1 MTVPT
6 LELSVAGMTC
16 GGCERHVRDALAG
29 APGVVAVED
38 VSHAAG
44 RAVLAV
50 TPGADPIQIAAA
62 ATDAGYPATVAP
74 ARPGQDPGARGLR
87 PDRDV
92 DLVVIGSGSAAF
104 AALIAAREAGRT
116 VAMVEA
122 GTLGGTCV
130 NVGCV
135 PSKFPIR
142 AAELKHQASAP
153 GFDGLGAEP
162 GPHDQA
168 ALVEQKRALV
178 RSLRGA
184 KYESVLDADAP
195 VELVRGWARLE
206 AAADGIDVLV
216 GDRRLRAG
224 RILVATG
231 SSPWTPPIAGIDE
244 VEVWTSTDAL
254 DAEQIPASVVV
265 LGGGVVGLETAQMLS
280 RLGAD
285 VTVLMSRDRLL
296 PAEDEEISAEIE
308 RILTTEG
315 GRIVTGARATAVR
328 RSEAGVVVEATVRGE
343 PRAFEAERLLNAAG
357 RRANT
362 AGLGL
367 EALGVALDERGAII
381 VDDQGR
387 TAHADVFAAG
397 DVVSGPM
404 FVYVAAHQGKVAGA
418 AAFGGDDRID
428 LAAMPR
434 VTFVAPQVASVGMTE
449 AEARAAGHDV
459 MVSRLPLEHVPRAI
473 VNGQTEGLVKL
484 VADAST
490 DLLLGAHV
498 VAPEAAELVH
508 LAAQMIR
515 AGTTVTEQA
524 GALHAYLTWA
534 EAMKLACQ
542 TFHKD
547 IAKLSCCAA

>member
-1 MTVPT
+1 MD
-6 LELSVAGMTC
+6 C
-16 GGCERHVRDALAG
+16 C
-29 APGVVAVED
+29 
-38 VSHAAG
+38 
-44 RAVLAV
+44 
-50 TPGADPIQIAAA
+50 TPD
-62 ATDAGYPATVAP
+62 DS
-74 ARPGQDPGARGLR
+74 LR
-87 PDRDV
+87 SDRDF
-92 DLVVIGSGSAAF
+92 DLVIVGSGSAAF
-104 AALIAAREAGRT
+104 AALIAAREADRS
-116 VAMVEA
+116 VAIVEA

-135 PSKFPIR
+135 PSKFFIR
-142 AAELKHQASAP
+142 AAELKHQAAAP
-153 GFDGLGAEP
+153 GFDGLGAQLA
-162 GPHDQA
+162 PHDQA

-184 KYESVLDADAP
+184 KYESVLDAYAP

-206 AAADGIDVLV
+206 AAADGIDVVV
-216 GDRRLRAG
+216 GERRLRAG
-224 RILVATG
+224 RVLVATG

-254 DAEQIPASVVV
+254 DAEQISAPVVV
-265 LGGGVVGLETAQMLS
+265 LGGGVVGLEMAQMLS

-315 GRIVTGARATAVR
+315 IRIVTSARATAAR

-343 PRAFEAERLLNAAG
+343 QGTFKAERLLNAAG

-367 EALGVALDERGAII
+367 EALGVALDERGAIQ

-387 TAHADVFAAG
+387 TAHPDVFAAG

-418 AAFGGDDRID
+418 AAFGGDDRVD
-428 LAAMPR
+428 LATMPR

-449 AEARAAGHDV
+449 AEAREAGHDV

-490 DLLLGAHV
+490 ELLLGAHV
-498 VAPEAAELVH
+498 VAAEAAELVH

-515 AGTTVTEQA
+515 AGTTVTEQG
-524 GALHAYLTWA
+524 GALHVYLTWA

-542 TFHKD
+542 AFHKD
-547 IAKLSCCAA
+547 VGKLSRCAA

>member
-1 MTVPT
+1 MD
-6 LELSVAGMTC
+6 C
-16 GGCERHVRDALAG
+16 C
-29 APGVVAVED
+29 
-38 VSHAAG
+38 
-44 RAVLAV
+44 
-50 TPGADPIQIAAA
+50 TPD
-62 ATDAGYPATVAP
+62 DS
-74 ARPGQDPGARGLR
+74 LR
-87 PDRDV
+87 SDRDF
-92 DLVVIGSGSAAF
+92 DLVIVGSGSAAF
-104 AALIAAREAGRT
+104 AALIAAREADRS
-116 VAMVEA
+116 VAIVEA

-135 PSKFPIR
+135 PSKFFIR
-142 AAELKHQASAP
+142 AAELKHQAAAP
-153 GFDGLGAEP
+153 GFDGLGAQLA
-162 GPHDQA
+162 PHDQA

-184 KYESVLDADAP
+184 KYESVLDAYAP

-206 AAADGIDVLV
+206 AAADGIDVVV
-216 GDRRLRAG
+216 GERRLRAG
-224 RILVATG
+224 RVLVATG

-254 DAEQIPASVVV
+254 DAEQISAPVVV
-265 LGGGVVGLETAQMLS
+265 LGGGVVGLEMAQMLS

-315 GRIVTGARATAVR
+315 IRIVTSARATAAR

-343 PRAFEAERLLNAAG
+343 QGTFKAERLLNAAG

-367 EALGVALDERGAII
+367 EALGVALDERGAIQ

-387 TAHADVFAAG
+387 TAHPDVFAAG
-397 DVVSGPM
+397 DVVAGPM
-404 FVYVAAHQGKVAGA
+404 FVYVAAHQGKVAGS
-418 AAFGGDDRID
+418 AAFGGDERID

-434 VTFVAPQVASVGMTE
+434 VTFVAPQVASVGLTE
-449 AEARAAGHDV
+449 GQARDAGHDV
-459 MVSRLPLEHVPRAI
+459 MVSRLPLAHVPRAI
-473 VNGQTEGLVKL
+473 VNGQTDGLVKL
-484 VADAST
+484 VADATT
-490 DLLLGAHV
+490 DRLLGAHV
-498 VAPEAAELVH
+498 VAPEAAEIVH

-515 AGTTVTEQA
+515 SGTTVTEQA

-534 EAMKLACQ
+534 EALKLACQ

-547 IAKLSCCAA
+547 VAKLSCCAA